1 LELSSIF
8 PEILGLDTLK
18 NGEVKLGF
26 NGDLYQESGADV
38 VMSTTGDLVRF
49 DSQRE
54 RYGIGSTNQ
63 VLTVVGGLPAWAS
76 AGHVTQSRALE
87 VACSDEGTALTTA
100 DNPKVTF
107 RMPYALT
114 LNQGEAGLRASL
126 TGVGSTSGT
135 TTVDVHMNGTTIM
148 SVTKCTINYG
158 DDTSVGATEP
168 VITTLALTD
177 NAEITVE
184 IDAVTGGADETGLK
198 IQLIGTL
205 A

>member
-1 LELSSIF
+1 M
-8 PEILGLDTLK
+8 
-18 NGEVKLGF
+18 GF
-26 NGDLYQESGADV
+26 NGDLYQEAGADV
-38 VMSTTGDLVRF
+38 VMTTKGDVVRF
-49 DSQRE
+49 DSERE
-54 RYGIGSTNQ
+54 RLGIGSTNQ
-63 VLTVVGGLPAWAS
+63 VLTVVAGLPAWAS

-107 RMPYALT
+107 RMPYGLV
-114 LNQGEAGLRASL
+114 LNQGEDGLRASL

-148 SVTKCTINYG
+148 STTKCTIDYG
-158 DDTSVGATEP
+158 DDTSVGATTEP

>member
-1 LELSSIF
+1 
-8 PEILGLDTLK
+8 
-18 NGEVKLGF
+18 LGF
-26 NGDLYQESGADV
+26 NGDLYPTAGASS
-38 VMSTTGDLVRF
+38 VMTTTGDLVRY
-49 DSQRE
+49 DSERE

-100 DNPKVTF
+100 DNPKITF

-148 SVTKCTINYG
+148 SSTKCTIDYG
-158 DDTSVGATEP
+158 DDTSVGASAEP

>member
-1 LELSSIF
+1 
-8 PEILGLDTLK
+8 LK

-38 VMSTTGDLVRF
+38 VMSTTGDIVRY
-49 DSQRE
+49 DSERE

-100 DNPKVTF
+100 DNPKITF

-135 TTVDVHMNGTTIM
+135 TTVDVHMNGSTIM
-148 SVTKCTINYG
+148 AVTKCTIDYG
-158 DDTSVGATEP
+158 DDTSVGASAEP

-205 A
+205 S

>member
-1 LELSSIF
+1 MLCGLLET
-8 PEILGLDTLK
+8 D
-18 NGEVKLGF
+18 GEVKLGF
-26 NGDLYQESGADV
+26 NGDLYPSSASV
-38 VMSTTGDLVRF
+38 VMSTKGDLVRY
-49 DSQRE
+49 DSERE

-63 VLTVVGGLPAWAS
+63 VLTVVAGLPVWAS

-100 DNPKVTF
+100 DNPKITF

-114 LNQGEAGLRASL
+114 LNQGEEGLRASL

-148 SVTKCTINYG
+148 SATKLTVDYG
-158 DDTSVGATEP
+158 DDTSVGASAEP
-168 VITTLALTD
+168 VITTLGLTD

>member
-1 LELSSIF
+1 MLC
-8 PEILGLDTLK
+8 ILQKT

-26 NGDLYQESGADV
+26 NGDLYPSIASK
-38 VMSTTGDLVRF
+38 VMTTTGDLVRY
-49 DSQRE
+49 DSERE

-100 DNPKVTF
+100 DNPKITF

-148 SVTKCTINYG
+148 SSTKCTIDYG
-158 DDTSVGATEP
+158 DDTSVGASAEP

>member
-1 LELSSIF
+1 LLC
-8 PEILGLDTLK
+8 ILQKT

-26 NGDLYQESGADV
+26 NGDLYPTAGATS
-38 VMSTTGDLVRF
+38 VMTTTGDLVRY
-49 DSQRE
+49 DSERE
-54 RYGIGSTNQ
+54 RYGIGATGT

-100 DNPKVTF
+100 DNPKITF
-107 RMPYALT
+107 RMPFGLV
-114 LNQGEAGLRASL
+114 LNQGEDGLRASL
-126 TGVGSTSGT
+126 TGAGSTSGT

-148 SVTKCTINYG
+148 STTKCTINDG
-158 DDTSVGATEP
+158 DLTSVGATEP
-168 VITTLALTD
+168 VITTLTLTD
-177 NAEITVE
+177 NASMTVE

>member
-1 LELSSIF
+1 M
-8 PEILGLDTLK
+8 
-18 NGEVKLGF
+18 GF
-26 NGDLYQESGADV
+26 NGDLYQESGASV
-38 VMSTTGDLVRF
+38 VMTTKGDMVDYNTSR
-49 DSQRE
+49 QRL
-54 RYGIGSTNQ
+54 GIGSTNQ
-63 VLTVVGGLPAWAS
+63 VLTVTAGLPAWED

-107 RMPYALT
+107 RMPYGLV
-114 LNQGEAGLRASL
+114 LNQGEDGLRASL

-148 SVTKCTINYG
+148 ASTKRTINYG

-168 VITTLALTD
+168 VITTLTLTD